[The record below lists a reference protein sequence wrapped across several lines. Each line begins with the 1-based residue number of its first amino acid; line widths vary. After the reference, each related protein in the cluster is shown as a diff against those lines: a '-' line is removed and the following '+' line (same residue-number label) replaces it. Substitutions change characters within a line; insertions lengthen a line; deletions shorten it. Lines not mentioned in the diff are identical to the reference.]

1 MDEVSMA
8 AGSTLKSEPGA
19 QKRWYA
25 SRFFHCLMVFSAMTL
40 LFAAFSARLLSAE
53 FVNYPVGWKFAQFQA
68 NPHKPD
74 VLLLGS
80 SLTLIPAVR
89 ADAVAR
95 GERTR
100 IDTEACFQS
109 LNYDKAQYLESR
121 LSQLGLPDARVL
133 NMSSIAAMSSDY
145 LMMLQTLV
153 HEKCKPDMI
162 VCAIAPRDFVSLRHG
177 ANIASLTYFRNQLA
191 YIDKNFPELALGNK
205 LGGSPLLAVI
215 AEKHFK
221 ILNGWQAMKS
231 CGSNKLLSVLA
242 TVINKSP
249 FKNNFDKAYLTT
261 LTSEPL
267 TYDYAPC
274 FGPRTNILGDLQQYK
289 DYYQPPN
296 WSGYGVQIDAF
307 ERLLKEAKAQMIPVA
322 VVSMP
327 VTAANLELLDP
338 DLLSTYKKDVREI
351 ATRNHAAFYNL
362 QRSDYFTMA
371 DFEDSVH
378 LNEFGGKKLFDY
390 LAEELVDMKKG
401 SSAFVAAKNDGV
413 SHTD

>member
-1 MDEVSMA
+1 MA
-8 AGSTLKSEPGA
+8 KGSTLTSEPSA
-19 QKRWYA
+19 QKRWYT
-25 SRFFHCLMVFSAMTL
+25 SRFFHCMIVFSAMTL
-40 LFAAFSARLLSAE
+40 LFAAFSTRLLSAE

-95 GERTR
+95 GDRTR

-109 LNYDKAQYLESR
+109 LNYDKAQYFESK
-121 LSQLGLPDARVL
+121 LSQLGLSDSRVL
-133 NMSSIAAMSSDY
+133 NMSCIAAMSSDY
-145 LMMLQTLV
+145 LMMLHTLV
-153 HEKCKPDMI
+153 REKCKPDMI
-162 VCAIAPRDFVSLRHG
+162 VCAIAPRDFVCLRHG

-205 LGGSPLLAVI
+205 LGGSPLLSAM

-231 CGSNKLLSVLA
+231 CFSSKVPSLLA
-242 TVINKSP
+242 AAIGKSA
-249 FKNNFDKAYLTT
+249 FKNNFDTAYLST
-261 LTSEPL
+261 LTSEPMI
-267 TYDYAPC
+267 YEYEPC
-274 FGPRTNILGDLQQYK
+274 FGPRINVLGDLDQYK

-307 ERLLKEAKAQMIPVA
+307 EQLLKEAKAEMIPVA

-327 VTAANLELLDP
+327 VTSANLDLLDP
-338 DLLSTYKKDVREI
+338 ALLSAYKKDVREI

-390 LAEELVDMKKG
+390 LAEELVDMRKG

-413 SHTD
+413 CHTD

>member
-1 MDEVSMA
+1 MA
-8 AGSTLKSEPGA
+8 EGATLKSELGA
-19 QKRWYA
+19 QKRWYGA
-25 SRFFHCLMVFSAMTL
+25 RFIHCLIVFSAMTL
-40 LFAAFSARLLSAE
+40 FFAAFSTCLLSAE
-53 FVNYPVGWKFAQFQA
+53 FVNYPVGWKFAQFQS

-100 IDTEACFQS
+100 VDNQACFQS
-109 LNYDKAQYLESR
+109 LNYDKAQYLESK
-121 LSQLGLPDARVL
+121 LSQLGLSHARVL
-133 NMSSIAAMSSDY
+133 NMSCIAAMSSDY
-145 LMMLQTLV
+145 LMMLHTLV
-153 HEKCKPDMI
+153 HEKCKPEMI

-191 YIDKNFPELALGNK
+191 YVDKTFPELSLGNK
-205 LGGSPLLAVI
+205 FGGSPLFAAI

-221 ILNGWQAMKS
+221 ILNGFQAMKS

-242 TVINKSP
+242 TAISKTP
-249 FKNNFDKAYLTT
+249 LKNNFNTAYLNT

-267 TYDYAPC
+267 TYQYEPC
-274 FGPRTNILGDLQQYK
+274 FGPRNNVLSDLDQYK

-296 WSGYGVQIDAF
+296 WSGYGVQIAAF
-307 ERLLKEAKAQMIPVA
+307 EQLLKEAKAELIPVA

-338 DLLSTYKKDVREI
+338 ALLSTYKKDVREL
-351 ATRNHAAFYNL
+351 AMKNHAAFYNL
-362 QRSDYFTMA
+362 QRSDYFKMA

-378 LNEFGGKKLFDY
+378 LNEFGGKKFFDY
-390 LAEELVDMKKG
+390 LAEELVDMRKG
-401 SSAFVAAKNDGV
+401 LAEFVAAKNDGV
-413 SHTD
+413 SETD